1 LSTNEIVMG
10 VIQLIAAVFLI
21 FIILMQSGKSS
32 GLSGSI
38 AGGAETF
45 FGKSG
50 GKSIDNLFG
59 RITKWVAIVFAILT
73 IVLNLI
79 AI

>member
-1 LSTNEIVMG
+1 MSTNEIVMG

>member
-1 LSTNEIVMG
+1 MG
-10 VIQLIAAVFLI
+10 VIQLIAAIFLI

-45 FGKSG
+45 FGKTG
-50 GKSIDNLFG
+50 GKTIDNLFS
-59 RITKWVAIVFAILT
+59 RITKWVAIVFAVLT
-73 IVLNLI
+73 IVLNLV
-79 AI
+79 AL